1 MYLVSSSNNQV
12 TTIKQGSWLTMQLT
26 SKINLMLN
34 KSEKDMLELST
45 DFIVTF
51 YGAYFLKS
59 PMAAQAP
66 SQDLDAFK
74 LAYEMM
80 NNKLYI
86 SKYGPLGKLLHAS
99 LVRHSWYLTPQ
110 LVILSIANRHLGLKE
125 RAGLAQKLLGFNCH
139 QPDDFEKE
147 QPQPPTDVISMSVL
161 SDFITKESW
170 LLFTYLGI
178 NTGVINSWIKD
189 NFENDSYRHFHHQ
202 IENLEVV

>member
-1 MYLVSSSNNQV
+1 ML
-12 TTIKQGSWLTMQLT
+12 KQ
-26 SKINLMLN
+26 
-34 KSEKDMLELST
+34 ST

-139 QPDDFEKE
+139 QPDDFEKDNLS
-147 QPQPPTDVISMSVL
+147 QSLHLLYFFKLLNQVINKFFVKE
-161 SDFITKESW
+161 KES
-170 LLFTYLGI
+170 LSECKNLKDCISEFHLFCWSQISVKLNCNHHLYRKDGICFKQLGSFI
-178 NTGVINSWIKD
+178 
-189 NFENDSYRHFHHQ
+189 
-202 IENLEVV
+202 